1 MGHVLILQNVAA
13 GKSLTRRRVI
23 RAMNSLKMKTRV
35 QRTHPSMTNIPL
47 SNRLNASFFSTLFS
61 RRNTCK
67 WFFPSPFLFVFLSYG
82 LHLMSGP
89 FLNQWSIISQNFR
102 QSLVWVTDQQG
113 ETLPSGILYLGAWS
127 HFFPFLLSLTCF
139 NIRLIWHECEPVNSV
154 SLHCKC
160 PMNCGWDK
168 NSHFVDQREMLFS
181 ALAFKNSGSQAV

>member
-1 MGHVLILQNVAA
+1 MLWTVWKWKHVSRGPILPWLTFLFLIDSTHHSFLHFSQ
-13 GKSLTRRRVI
+13 GEI
-23 RAMNSLKMKTRV
+23 RASD
-35 QRTHPSMTNIPL
+35 
-47 SNRLNASFFSTLFS
+47 
-61 RRNTCK
+61 
-67 WFFPSPFLFVFLSYG
+67 FFPSPFLFVFLSYG

-113 ETLPSGILYLGAWS
+113 ETLPSGILYFRAWS

-139 NIRLIWHECEPVNSV
+139 NICLIWHECEPVNSV